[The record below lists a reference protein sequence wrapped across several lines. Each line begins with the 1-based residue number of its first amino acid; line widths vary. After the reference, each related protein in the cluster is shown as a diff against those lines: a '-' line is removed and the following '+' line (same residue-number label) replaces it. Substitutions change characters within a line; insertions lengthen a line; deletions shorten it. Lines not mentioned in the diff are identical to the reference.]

1 MNVRDMLDRL
11 SEGHDVSGW
20 WPATSE
26 WEVMVGAILVQQT
39 TWESVER
46 VLDALKERGA
56 MDVEAMAS
64 MPLEELQEIVRPAG
78 FYRQKAS
85 RIQGLARY
93 IVREHAS
100 DPRRLLE
107 GDVEER
113 RKELLAQPGI
123 GEETADAILLFAGR
137 RPKFIAAAY
146 VRRLLDRL
154 DILTSDDYR
163 EVQRF
168 MESELPRDAELY
180 MRLYALMVHH
190 ARTVCRS
197 RPRCQACCLRARCRF
212 TGTVGRTGC
221 R

>member
-1 MNVRDMLDRL
+1 MLDRL

-39 TWESVER
+39 TWESVEK

-107 GDVEER
+107 VGCGGAQER
-113 RKELLAQPGI
+113 ATGAARHRES
-123 GEETADAILLFAGR
+123 GR
-137 RPKFIAAAY
+137 RHP
-146 VRRLLDRL
+146 VTGRRLG
-154 DILTSDDYR
+154 S
-163 EVQRF
+163 
-168 MESELPRDAELY
+168 
-180 MRLYALMVHH
+180 
-190 ARTVCRS
+190 
-197 RPRCQACCLRARCRF
+197 
-212 TGTVGRTGC
+212 
-221 R
+221 